1 MLCRIDISERELTAR
16 RTIAISILGVGI
28 ERYSKGQR
36 PRAPRFL
43 CRSASLSIVEAS
55 CSIAELAQLVEHWFC
70 TPEAGGSSPPLSTI
84 WDVAQLVEQVTVNH
98 RVGGSSPSIPA
109 IAGIV

>member
-1 MLCRIDISERELTAR
+1 MLCRVDISERELTAR
-16 RTIAISILGVGI
+16 RSIAISILGVGI

-36 PRAPRFL
+36 QSIRRSRAPRFL

-70 TPEAGGSSPPLSTI
+70 TPEAGGSSPPLSTS
-84 WDVAQLVEQVTVNH
+84 LKRVTCGIGLKVCLH
-98 RVGGSSPSIPA
+98 LSIQA
-109 IAGIV
+109 I